1 MKVYEYVPKLPLRKK
16 VIALCVGSGLGL
28 FMTALNLI
36 SREFFEEWREMT
48 ILVFSIGSVLILSLV
63 YLRKS

>member
-1 MKVYEYVPKLPLRKK
+1 MQVHEYVPKLPFEKK
-16 VIALCVGSGLGL
+16 LIAVLVGGGLGL
-28 FMTALNLI
+28 FMTALNI
-36 SREFFEEWREMT
+36 IFRQFFEEWREMT